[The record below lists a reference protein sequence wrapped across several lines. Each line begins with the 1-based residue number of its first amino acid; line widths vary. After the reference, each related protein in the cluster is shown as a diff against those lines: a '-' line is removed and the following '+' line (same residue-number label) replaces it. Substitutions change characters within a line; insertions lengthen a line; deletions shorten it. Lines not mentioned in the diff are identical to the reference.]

1 MPSTLTQRELHAGDA
16 AAVTEILAA
25 MEELEPVDEAY
36 GEQDIVEEMTAPGVD
51 LGRAS
56 IGIVDDDRLVAFGWL
71 RVSPPAPE
79 WKVFQWAGV
88 HPDYL
93 GRGLGRRLLEEL
105 ESSAIA
111 MRDADA
117 SGSTGEMKVW
127 LDPLRPRTAALVA
140 AAGYQYWR
148 YFFRMRRDLHDPVQ
162 RRSEPAGVEI
172 RPYRPSD
179 DDAVRLVSNSSF
191 GDHWG
196 STPLDP
202 ERWRA
207 EYADSS
213 SFRPEQSWVAIVD
226 GTVQGFVLTSEFEVD
241 SRKRGYPT
249 GYISRVGTLRGVRGR
264 GIASALLA
272 RTLAGLADAGYRYAE
287 LGVDADSPTGAG
299 RLYERAGFVV
309 VGQNIVAGK
318 RF

>member
-1 MPSTLTQRELHAGDA
+1 
-16 AAVTEILAA
+16 
-25 MEELEPVDEAY
+25 
-36 GEQDIVEEMTAPGVD
+36 
-51 LGRAS
+51 
-56 IGIVDDDRLVAFGWL
+56 
-71 RVSPPAPE
+71 
-79 WKVFQWAGV
+79 V

-93 GRGLGRRLLEEL
+93 GRGLGRRLLDEL
-105 ESSAIA
+105 ESNAIA
-111 MRDADA
+111 MRDAEA
-117 SGSTGEMKVW
+117 PGLPGEMKVW
-127 LDPLRPRTAALVA
+127 LDPQRPRTAALVA

-213 SFRPEQSWVAIVD
+213 SFRPERSWVAVISGSVA
-226 GTVQGFVLTSEFEVD
+226 GFVLTSEFEVD
-241 SRKRGYPT
+241 TCKRGYPT
-249 GYISRVGTLRGVRGR
+249 GYISRVGTLRSARGR
-264 GIASALLA
+264 GIAGALLA
-272 RTLAGLADAGYRYAE
+272 RTLAGLADAGCRYAE
-287 LGVDADSPTGAG
+287 LGVDADSQTGAG
-299 RLYERAGFVV
+299 RLYERAGFATI
-309 VGQNIVAGK
+309 GQNIVAGK
-318 RF
+318 HF